1 MLIVY
6 TENVHRSFSPKDV
19 YSLKQSPT
27 ETGPIETNKTYLEVY
42 PPPAVCNNPPSCLDV
57 YDKHT
62 GLKSAAGSP
71 ERPDHLIPGFLGT
84 CVCFFIPLM
93 ALANVLGLKP
103 FKVMALPHFLSL
115 LSVLQPS
122 CQPWRQLKY
131 QNKGK

>member
-27 ETGPIETNKTYLEVY
+27 ETGPIETNKTCLEVY
-42 PPPAVCNNPPSCLDV
+42 PPPAVCNNSPSCLDV

-103 FKVMALPHFLSL
+103 FKVMHGTSSL
-115 LSVLQPS
+115 LITLVSAAAKLSTLETAKIP
-122 CQPWRQLKY
+122 K
-131 QNKGK
+131 